1 MPMYFPDLKSVQQ
14 LVVSMRKNVGLKK
27 YTGIYPTTEE
37 ELLLARQ
44 QLAKY
49 LRDVWKDEIFAMEVE
64 FAVSK
69 ENYESR
75 MTAGIHRQI
84 SSLELGEK
92 GGELK

>member
-14 LVVSMRKNVGLKK
+14 LAVSMKKNIGCQK
-27 YTGIYPTTEE
+27 YMGIYPTTEE

-49 LRDVWKDEIFAMEVE
+49 LRDVWKDEIAAMEVE
-64 FAVSK
+64 LEVSK